1 MAYIDQFEQEFKQ
14 NLLQQRLEIS
24 LITDDR
30 IKKLL
35 VKDNIE
41 SHIISAL
48 TLGAKQFIDTYFFC
62 VLKVIKDNIKI
73 EDLKNESIFNKYK
86 NKFRRRFL
94 DLFEDLDVIF
104 STHSQSNYWDFNPVT
119 ILRTD
124 LLVNTLIE
132 RNNQINQFN
141 SNYSN
146 LESLPSSKSSN
157 ITEFKVTLELKKDDY
172 ENSVF
177 SKKMGDNIKINGII
191 KPNVQG
197 EETKLFCTINGFS
210 DSKKLEIESD
220 PSRELYYKGSGAHN
234 GFLMFESN
242 LFKPIIEDK
251 IFNYLKD
258 ILKINIERTD
268 IKIKIE
274 NDQFK
279 DKSISDNKDLEY
291 KLIIIDPKDDEKNI
305 KGVIRIKKIINSL
318 GLKYNLNSISYIFGY
333 KDEKVEFNKEIKDLL
348 VKFEKLPSQ
357 TPLSNEQYKIVDDI
371 EEYEKLISDI
381 INSLEKS
388 FQSKFNKV
396 IKLKIIRE
404 ESELQNSTQTPTSEI
419 KDQPKD
425 ELIAEYSVK
434 ISGEGSLDSKEQPNG
449 LFSVGT
455 KGRIVEAINKKV
467 SVSGSEYLKITHDN
481 ILSLQKL
488 FQKTKKIRVDGIV
501 GDETWVPVFGY
512 DRTLVDGNI
521 KIYSGGLTPYT
532 VSTLTISDKKIE
544 LRSNNTNTI
553 NTIKTVETPKEDP
566 TSIELNLEPG
576 VNYSVGDN
584 NQMIGPVIVTAKII
598 ILKNDT
604 TKSGYGKIENLKGN
618 AIIQFNTPFENSSI
632 DKLINDVIKGL
643 QQKLDISYPS
653 FATITQKNVVNN
665 DVNTDNLKKTNT
677 SPVTDVDKLSTNSLV
692 ELEQECLKQGIKTFL
707 KKIEKT
713 IEIILKGDGNFTIF
727 VESPKNDNT
736 NKITGEINF
745 MITNSAITGMCEILG
760 LPSNYTNP
768 KTKNVVT
775 TSEYIYNTSQSNDS
789 PENRIKLGNEALVY
803 FQNKIKVDYDL
814 DVKLALKDKFAEKLD
829 NYPSNNPILGTKYS
843 EMDGEWIFNVEND
856 NIFYNKDFG
865 DLTIIGDANLI
876 ENKTDGGL
884 LDDEYYEDP
893 YSGESEVNYIEEYT
907 KNQQQLINELTFEIA
922 FENEQYI
929 EKNKEINKSVDNTNK
944 TNNEENSNP
953 GAPTITPVGSFK
965 LYDGKG
971 LDRIAKVIQQHES
984 AFDHTIFNY
993 TVSGGKIPDKPLR
1006 KSVSIHNMTVR
1017 ELYMYMTKQTHPKLS
1032 GLIFATG
1039 LYQVIPGTLL
1049 DNMKAYGLDWN
1060 SKYDWNFQTDLGH
1073 KLILAAAGNYLK
1085 GKNSGS
1091 QSDLENA
1098 VQSIGQCWAALP
1110 IIKLSKK
1117 AGGAKVGDVVNGGG
1131 KRAYYGGV
1139 GPNGANSP
1147 FEIGTVVLN
1156 LIKARVDLG
1165 SSKPSFIPD
1174 YVKSQV

>member
-1 MAYIDQFEQEFKQ
+1 MAYIDQFENEFKT

-104 STHSQSNYWDFNPVT
+104 STTSQSSYWDFNPVT

-177 SKKMGDNIKINGII
+177 SKKMGDNIKISGII

-220 PSRELYYKGSGAHN
+220 PSRESYYKGSGEHS

-258 ILKINIERTD
+258 ILKIGITRAD

-305 KGVIRIKKIINSL
+305 KGVIRIKKTINSL

-357 TPLSNEQYKIVDDI
+357 TTISNDQYKIVDDI
-371 EEYEKLISDI
+371 EEYEKLISDT

-404 ESELQNSTQTPTSEI
+404 ESELQNSTQTPISEI
-419 KDQPKD
+419 KDQSKD

-434 ISGEGSLDSKEQPNG
+434 ISSEGALESKDQTNG
-449 LFSVGT
+449 LFKVGT
-455 KGRIVEAINKKV
+455 KGRIVESINKKV
-467 SVSGSEYLKITHDN
+467 SVDGIEYLKKTHEN
-481 ILSLQKL
+481 ILSLQKS
-488 FQKTKKIRVDGIV
+488 FQKTKKIGVDGIV
-501 GDETWVPVFGY
+501 GDETWVAVFGY

-521 KIYSGGLTPYT
+521 KIYSNGVTPYT

-553 NTIKTVETPKEDP
+553 KTVETPKEDP
-566 TSIELNLEPG
+566 TLIELNLNPG
-576 VNYSVGDN
+576 SNYSIGDN
-584 NQMIGPVIVTAKII
+584 NPIAKII
-598 ILKNDT
+598 ILKNGT
-604 TKSGYGKIENLKGN
+604 SKSGYGKIENLKGN
-618 AIIQFNTPFENSSI
+618 ALIQFNTPFENLSI
-632 DKLINDVIKGL
+632 DKLKDDVIKGL
-643 QQKLDISYPS
+643 QQKLDSSYPN
-653 FATITQKNVVNN
+653 FAIITSKNVVNN
-665 DVNTDNLKKTNT
+665 DVNTDNLNKTNT
-677 SPVTDVDKLSTNSLV
+677 SSVTDVDKLSTNSLV

-707 KKIEKT
+707 KKIEKP

-745 MITNSAITGMCEILG
+745 MITNSSITGMCEILG

-775 TSEYIYNTSQSNDS
+775 TSEYIYNTSQSTDTL
-789 PENRIKLGNEALVY
+789 ENRIKLGNEALVY

-814 DVKLALKDKFAEKLD
+814 DIKLALKDKFAEKLD
-829 NYPSNNPILGTKYS
+829 NYPANNPILSTKYS
-843 EMDGEWIFNVEND
+843 EMDGEWIFNVEKE
-856 NIFYNKDFG
+856 NIFYSKDFG
-865 DLTIIGDANLI
+865 DLVIIGDANVI
-876 ENKTDGGL
+876 ENKTDSGL

-893 YSGESEVNYIEEYT
+893 YSGESEVSYIDEYI
-907 KNQQQLINELTFEIA
+907 KNQEELVNELTFEIA
-922 FENEQYI
+922 FENKTYI
-929 EKNKEINKSVDNTNK
+929 EKQKEISKQSTK
-944 TNNEENSNP
+944 TESTATTDSGEISLQ
-953 GAPTITPVGSFK
+953 GSPTITPVGSFK

-971 LDRIAKVIQQHES
+971 LDRIGKVIQQYES

-993 TVSGGKIPDKPLR
+993 TTSGGKIPNKELR
-1006 KSVSIHNMTVR
+1006 KSVSIHTMTVR
-1017 ELYMYMTKQTHPKLS
+1017 DLYKYMTQETHPNLS
-1032 GLIFATG
+1032 GRIFASG
-1039 LYQVIPGTLL
+1039 LYQVIPSTLAG
-1049 DNMKAYGLDWN
+1049 NMKAYKLDWSRN
-1060 SKYDWNFQTDLGH
+1060 YDFNFQTELGH
-1073 KLILAAAGNYLK
+1073 LLILARAGNYLK

-1091 QSDLENA
+1091 ESDLTLA
-1098 VQSIGQCWAALP
+1098 VQLIGTCWAALP
-1110 IIKLSKK
+1110 VITSNPKL
-1117 AGGAKVGDVVNGGG
+1117 GPVVKVGDVANGGG

-1139 GPNGANSP
+1139 GPNGATSH
-1147 FEIGTVVLN
+1147 FEIGTIVLN
-1156 LIKARVDLG
+1156 LIKARIELSG
-1165 SSKPSFIPD
+1165 SKPSFIPD